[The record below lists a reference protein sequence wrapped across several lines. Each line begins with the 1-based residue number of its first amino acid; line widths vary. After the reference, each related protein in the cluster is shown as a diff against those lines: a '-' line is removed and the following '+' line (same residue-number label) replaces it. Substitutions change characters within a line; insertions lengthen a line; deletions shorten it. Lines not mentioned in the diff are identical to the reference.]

1 MLGFLQ
7 GGHMSTSALHTQ
19 TPMSREISMVAVHTV
34 SSVVSQSLHRPIIA
48 GDLQAARLV
57 THGLLES

>member
-1 MLGFLQ
+1 
-7 GGHMSTSALHTQ
+7 MSTSALHTQ